1 MDSKSSYLSDPRC
14 QCDFVYL
21 CFLEDDKGYPT
32 EQISLE
38 ELMKKSK
45 GVNPFDIPQGVD
57 TNDPRLD
64 ALADA
69 GFAVGV
75 LLQIGMPLGHTP
87 KTLPPIVTLNSADNV
102 TFNLFCRQVKVVS
115 IRYARR
121 AIIWN
126 VFQQPEGPAGQP
138 WAMKMSVNLTVAGL
152 DKELNTSYF
161 NSHPE
166 VRDQLR
172 KALVNLSGTAFSL
185 QQLFYDLDNAV
196 LQTVP
201 DFSTVTDADAKHV
214 LETYFR
220 NIYIKSAKEHG
231 LPLVAVTAVTQ
242 SDDESTLKMTAFE
255 RIVNPVPA
263 NPAATTLDHLCA
275 INNNPVPR
283 ISGLDW
289 NWVKPENLEES
300 SGVIAINRNNLAAFV
315 AANLDMTQYCFSPD
329 VQSSGIYLEPLVG
342 GKVLATV
349 SASGSHVIHGE
360 HRGYDEGFQE
370 LTKTSL
376 MQPWLPRILT
386 QVESNYSLDVYF
398 EERTV
403 RVEQS
408 SRINVS
414 CTQVVN
420 KDLDPTYR
428 ISLNLIDKTRTDT
441 YSMSVN
447 QYGSLQLVNINE
459 DIVDRSESPPEK
471 KVSRDITD
479 PGSWIAGI
487 WDDIFSLG
495 TTRGIESALN
505 TIDRA
510 AADLH
515 ELEISQLQSFV
526 FPGARV
532 FTYKDPFFSDHQ
544 DLVCKITYVDPVKV
558 SPAQPQVP
566 QQQPPLQEEQHS
578 PVAGNPPVS
587 PPLLSGSVGK
597 LTASTELMQNY
608 VQGQIISPT
617 GKFEALQTL
626 DGHALL
632 FAVDSSGVL
641 NVFEEQSGTCHTGWQ
656 VRDLSTAAIRAE
668 FPGHSATVRTFDVGQ
683 SAVDGS
689 IGLMMAV
696 SLDGTDH
703 LFMSL
708 ANSNGDTSWTAH
720 PTWTMVPFDAI
731 NELPQAT
738 TITGA
743 LFAETRDQTQYLVV
757 DIDRPL
763 GNKGDPHI
771 ARYHIDPT
779 RVSGHSWVKHDVT
792 VDIATAVYQSVVGR
806 VSGKPVDGIYTVGIT
821 GAGSAQLVYEPIIN
835 YYGHGP
841 APPRRLRLPG
851 GAVPSAMA
859 TARNSDGSTDLYAIG
874 EDSTLYRFP
883 SDKQEEGLE
892 PMVILTSDLLSGT
905 DTLRVMAHDEV
916 TTLWGRN
923 RGNQVYYITCL
934 TSQVNYPGSW
944 SAPMPILDAIERF
957 SPYINRVDGGNTIF
971 AAGNGRL
978 QKLMQGPAETG
989 GIWQAQEITL
999 AAPPEQ
1005 SATSFMSYTTFIH
1018 VTQMDQRLSAPYAR
1032 VDISADCRIPVYI
1045 NGLYYVLSTVPIRI
1059 TTDATG
1065 SLTVIQATG
1074 DSFSSAI
1081 LTVALENASLVINP
1095 VDQMFARLTA
1105 LDSAEK
1111 LRSAQFPSQTV
1122 AGGIL
1127 GSPEFTA
1134 LVDSSTPDR
1143 DVQAVAQN
1151 LGLLRKAYD
1160 RNAREPK
1167 KASPSAAAFTMQL
1180 RAANPKVVNFGLVDD
1195 ISRGLDD
1202 LAHGRL
1208 DDLGDD
1214 LRDLGDD
1221 LGALAGDFGE
1231 FLGSIPDAISSSWGD
1246 AWENLKNAGKSV
1258 ARLVYDTA
1266 TNSLHILM
1274 KIGKQI
1280 YHVALDTLNAF
1291 VGAAQ
1296 WAVKQINAAWDKL
1309 KAFFQ
1314 TLMNWG
1320 DVRRTKDV
1328 MHNLIRLWLHDQVD
1342 KIPRARQALD
1352 STISEVEKQVND
1364 WARVG
1369 DWSPGLGEEASR
1381 SASATGSDPSESLT
1395 PSAKLF
1401 SDKYRDHA
1409 RELQVLGASPALDL
1423 VENLFLELLTAV
1435 SNEGQVLG
1443 AVFSQLQDLT
1453 KQFHSLSVVEI
1464 LQKLA
1469 AILVD
1474 GTLSSVQV
1482 VVDALLN
1489 VLAELAQSALDVL
1502 DTKLHIPIISD
1513 ILKMI
1518 GVPEI
1523 SFLDLFTWIGAV
1535 AVTVVYKA
1543 TEGDYPFAAG
1553 DNEVHTLTSAT
1564 SWDDVASLTPQSQR
1578 STSFA
1583 VSSSSLTSFA
1593 ATPKSQGPVLMSSS
1607 TQKAVFMS
1615 CHLFSGI
1622 IYLVGNFVTGLEAED
1637 QTESIALTVGAIM
1650 VGLSSAAASAAG
1662 DFLVPMDSVDSL
1674 PFNILSYISKG
1685 SAIALK
1691 IVFSGPAQ
1699 TVFTKIGEKA
1709 PVLRTGNLV
1718 VKDHRGTGAFLDA
1731 VLCLHDIVV
1740 TIWHFYELSRKT
1752 NDTTRSTAFAG
1763 EVANLAS
1770 YASRISYALA
1780 VNDEEQDTRLA
1791 FIIIMGAANDAYG
1804 AWKLAEVATGAS
1816 VF

>member
-1 MDSKSSYLSDPRC
+1 MSSKSSYLSDPRC
-14 QCDFVYL
+14 QCDFVVATTQASINSGLLEYLDEGTQPIQYL
-21 CFLEDDKGYPT
+21 CFLEDDQGYPT
-32 EQISLE
+32 EEIGLE
-38 ELMKKSK
+38 ELMKKSN
-45 GVNPFDIPQGVD
+45 GVNPFDIPKDVD
-57 TNDPRLD
+57 GKDPRLD
-64 ALADA
+64 ELADA

-75 LLQIGMPLGHTP
+75 MIQIGMPWGHTP

-121 AIIWN
+121 SIIWN

-152 DKELNTSYF
+152 DKELDTPYF
-161 NSHPE
+161 NSHPD

-201 DFSTVTDADAKHV
+201 DFSTVTDPDAKHV

-220 NIYIKSAKEHG
+220 NIYTKSAKEHG

-242 SDDESTLKMTAFE
+242 SDDESTLQMTAFE

-263 NPAATTLDHLCA
+263 EPAATTLDHLCA

-283 ISGLDW
+283 ISSLDW
-289 NWVKPENLEES
+289 NWVQPQDLEES
-300 SGVIAINRNNLAAFV
+300 SGMIAINRNILAAFV
-315 AANLDMTQYCFSPD
+315 AANLDMTQYCFLPD
-329 VQSSGIYLEPLVG
+329 VQSSAVSLAPLVG
-342 GKVLATV
+342 GKALATV
-349 SASGSHVIHGE
+349 SASGSHVMHGE

-370 LTKTSL
+370 PANTTL
-376 MQPWLPRILT
+376 MSPWLSRIFT
-386 QVESNYSLDVYF
+386 QVENNYSLDVFF
-398 EERTV
+398 EERTI
-403 RVEQS
+403 RVEQW

-414 CTQVVN
+414 CTQVID
-420 KDLDPTYR
+420 KDLDPAHR
-428 ISLNLIDKTRTDT
+428 VSLNLMDKTRTDT

-447 QYGSLQLVNINE
+447 QNGALQLVNINQ
-459 DIVDRSESPPEK
+459 DIVDRSESLPEK
-471 KVSRDITD
+471 KVDLDINN
-479 PGSWIAGI
+479 PGSWIASF
-487 WDDIFSLG
+487 WDDILSSG
-495 TTRGIESALN
+495 TSRGIESAMN

-532 FTYKDPFFSDHQ
+532 FTYKDPFFSDHE

-558 SPAQPQVP
+558 SPAQPQSHH
-566 QQQPPLQEEQHS
+566 QQPPLQQEQQS
-578 PVAGNPPVS
+578 PVAGNPPAR

-608 VQGQIISPT
+608 VQGRVISPT
-617 GKFEALQTL
+617 GKFEALQSV

-641 NVFEEQSGTCHTGWQ
+641 NVFEEQSGTCHTGWE
-656 VRDLSTAAIRAE
+656 VHDLSTATIRAQ
-668 FPGHSATVRTFDVGQ
+668 FPGRSATVRTFDVGQ

-708 ANSNGDTSWTAH
+708 ANSSGDTSWISH

-731 NELPQAT
+731 DELPQTT

-743 LFAETRDQTQYLVV
+743 LFAETRDQIQYLIV
-757 DIDRPL
+757 DIGRPW

-771 ARYHIDPT
+771 ARYHIDPA

-806 VSGKPVDGIYTVGIT
+806 VSGKPVDGIYTVGTT
-821 GAGSAQLVYEPIIN
+821 GAGSPQLVYEPIIN

-841 APPRRLRLPG
+841 ATPRRLRLPG
-851 GAVPSAMA
+851 GAIPSSIA
-859 TARNSDGSTDLYAIG
+859 TSRKPDGSTDLYAIG

-883 SDKQEEGLE
+883 SDKQEEDLE
-892 PMVILTSDLLSGT
+892 PMVVLTSQLLSGT
-905 DTLRVMAHDEV
+905 DTLRVMTRDEL

-923 RGNQVYYITCL
+923 RGDQVYYITCL
-934 TSQVNYPGSW
+934 TSQVHEPGSW
-944 SAPMPILDAIERF
+944 SAPMPVLDAVERL

-978 QKLMQGPAETG
+978 QKLMQGSAATG
-989 GIWQAQEITL
+989 RIWQAQEITL

-1005 SATSFMSYTTFIH
+1005 NAISLMSYTTFIH
-1018 VTQMDQRLSAPYAR
+1018 VTQMDQQLSAPHAR
-1032 VDISADCRIPVYI
+1032 VNLSANCRIPVYI
-1045 NGLYYVLSTVPIRI
+1045 NGLYYVLSATPIQI
-1059 TTDATG
+1059 TTDTTG
-1065 SLTVIQATG
+1065 SLTVIQATS
-1074 DSFSSAI
+1074 DNFSSAI
-1081 LTVALENASLVINP
+1081 LTVALENASLTINP
-1095 VDQMFARLTA
+1095 VDQMFAKLTA
-1105 LDSAEK
+1105 LNSAEM

-1127 GSPEFTA
+1127 GLPEFTP
-1134 LVDSSTPDR
+1134 LIDSSIPDR

-1151 LGLLRKAYD
+1151 LGLLREAYE
-1160 RNAREPK
+1160 R
-1167 KASPSAAAFTMQL
+1167 SSSIL
-1180 RAANPKVVNFGLVDD
+1180 G
-1195 ISRGLDD
+1195 S
-1202 LAHGRL
+1202 L

-1221 LGALAGDFGE
+1221 LGTLAGDLGD
-1231 FLGSIPDAISSSWGD
+1231 FLESIPDAVSSAWGD
-1246 AWENLKNAGKSV
+1246 TWQLMKNAAGSV
-1258 ARLVYDTA
+1258 GRLVYDTV
-1266 TNSLHILM
+1266 TKSLHFIA

-1280 YHVALDTLNAF
+1280 YHVALDTLNAMI
-1291 VGAAQ
+1291 GAAQ
-1296 WAVKQINAAWDKL
+1296 WVLKQIKATWEKL
-1309 KAFFQ
+1309 KRFFQ
-1314 TLMNWG
+1314 TLLHWG
-1320 DVRRTKDV
+1320 DIRRTKDV
-1328 MHNLIRLWLHDQVD
+1328 MHNLIRLWLHDQVNH
-1342 KIPRARQALD
+1342 IPRARQALD
-1352 STISEVEKQVND
+1352 STIAEVEKQVNK
-1364 WARVG
+1364 WARVS
-1369 DWSPGLGEEASR
+1369 DWSPKLGEGATR
-1381 SASATGSDPSESLT
+1381 SASGTGSDPSESLT

-1401 SDKYRDHA
+1401 SDTYRDHA
-1409 RELQVLGASPALDL
+1409 RELQVLGDEPALDL
-1423 VENLFLELLTAV
+1423 VENLLLELLTAV
-1435 SNEGQVLG
+1435 SNEGQVLS
-1443 AVFSQLQDLT
+1443 AVFSQLQDLV

-1469 AILVD
+1469 AILID

-1502 DTKLHIPIISD
+1502 DTKIHIPIISD
-1513 ILKMI
+1513 ILNTI
-1518 GVPEI
+1518 GVPDI

-1535 AVTVVYKA
+1535 AVTVVYKV
-1543 TEGDYPFAAG
+1543 TEGHYPFPEG
-1553 DNEVHTLTSAT
+1553 DSEVQALTSAA
-1564 SWDDVASLTPQSQR
+1564 SWDEH
-1578 STSFA
+1578 
-1583 VSSSSLTSFA
+1583 
-1593 ATPKSQGPVLMSSS
+1593 QGPVLMSTS

-1622 IYLVGNFVTGLEAED
+1622 LYLVGNFVTGLEAED
-1637 QTESIALTVGAIM
+1637 QTESTALTVGSIM
-1650 VGLSSAAASAAG
+1650 VALPSAAASAVG
-1662 DFLVPMDSVDSL
+1662 DFLVPMDPVDSL

-1685 SAIALK
+1685 CGISLK
-1691 IVFSGPAQ
+1691 IIFSGPAQ
-1699 TVFTKIGEKA
+1699 KIFKKIGEKA
-1709 PVLRTGNLV
+1709 PVLRSGNLV
-1718 VKDHRGTGAFLDA
+1718 VKDHRGTKAFLDA
-1731 VLCLHDIVV
+1731 VLCLHDAVV
-1740 TIWHFYELSRKT
+1740 TVWHFYELSHKT
-1752 NDTTRSTAFAG
+1752 NDPTRSTAFAG
-1763 EVANLAS
+1763 EVANVAS

-1791 FIIIMGAANDAYG
+1791 FILVMGAANDAYG
-1804 AWKLAEVATGAS
+1804 AWKLAQVATGAS
-1816 VF
+1816 LF

>member
-14 QCDFVYL
+14 QCDFVVATTQASINSGLLEYLDEGTQPIQYL
-21 CFLEDDKGYPT
+21 CFLEDDKGFPT

-38 ELMKKSK
+38 ELINKSK
-45 GVNPFDIPQGVD
+45 GVNPFDIPKDIDG
-57 TNDPRLD
+57 NDPRLD

-75 LLQIGMPLGHTP
+75 MLQIGMPLGHTP

-121 AIIWN
+121 NIIWN

-152 DKELNTSYF
+152 DKELDTPYF
-161 NSHPE
+161 KSHPE

-201 DFSTVTDADAKHV
+201 DFSTVTDPDAKHV

-220 NIYIKSAKEHG
+220 NIYTKTAKEHG

-242 SDDESTLKMTAFE
+242 PDDESTLKMTAFE
-255 RIVNPVPA
+255 RIVNTVA
-263 NPAATTLDHLCA
+263 AEPAATTLDHLCA

-289 NWVKPENLEES
+289 NWMKPQDLEES
-300 SGVIAINRNNLAAFV
+300 SGIIAINRNILAAFV
-315 AANLDMTQYCFSPD
+315 AANLDMTQYCFLPD
-329 VQSSGIYLEPLVG
+329 VQSSGIYLDPLVG
-342 GKVLATV
+342 GKSLATV

-370 LTKTSL
+370 LAKTTL
-376 MQPWLPRILT
+376 MSPWLSRIFT
-386 QVESNYSLDVYF
+386 QVENNYSLDVFF
-398 EERTV
+398 EERTI
-403 RVEQS
+403 RVEQW

-414 CTQVVN
+414 CTQVIN
-420 KDLDPTYR
+420 NNLDSTHQ

-441 YSMSVN
+441 YSISVSQN
-447 QYGSLQLVNINE
+447 GALQLVNINE

-471 KVSRDITD
+471 KEASLDINN
-479 PGSWIAGI
+479 PGSWIVGI
-487 WDDIFSLG
+487 WDDILSSG
-495 TTRGIESALN
+495 TSRAIEGALDN
-505 TIDRA
+505 IDRA

-532 FTYKDPFFSDHQ
+532 FTYKDPFFSDHE

-558 SPAQPQVP
+558 SPAQPQGH
-566 QQQPPLQEEQHS
+566 QQQQQQQSPLQEEQPS
-578 PVAGNPPVS
+578 PVAGSPPV
-587 PPLLSGSVGK
+587 PPSLLPGSVGK

-608 VQGQIISPT
+608 VQGQVVSPT
-617 GKFEALQTL
+617 GKFEALQSL

-656 VRDLSTAAIRAE
+656 VHDLSTAAIRAQ
-668 FPGHSATVRTFDVGQ
+668 FPGCSATVRTFDVGQ
-683 SAVDGS
+683 SAVDGT

-696 SLDGTDH
+696 SLDGNDH

-731 NELPQAT
+731 HELPQAI

-743 LFAETRDQTQYLVV
+743 LFAETRDHTQYLVV

-779 RVSGHSWVKHDVT
+779 RVSGRSWIKHDVT
-792 VDIATAVYQSVVGR
+792 VDIATAAYQSVVGR

-821 GAGSAQLVYEPIIN
+821 GAGSPQLVYEPIIN

-841 APPRRLRLPG
+841 ATPRRLHLPG
-851 GAVPSAMA
+851 GAIPSSMA
-859 TARNSDGSTDLYAIG
+859 TARNPDGSTDLYATG
-874 EDSTLYRFP
+874 EDSTLYRFA
-883 SDKQEEGLE
+883 SDKQEENLE
-892 PMVILTSDLLSGT
+892 PMVVLTNDLLSGT
-905 DTLRVMAHDEV
+905 DTLRVMTRDEV

-923 RGNQVYYITCL
+923 RSNQVYYITCL
-934 TSQVNYPGSW
+934 TSQVNEPGSW
-944 SAPMPILDAIERF
+944 SAPMPILDAVERF
-957 SPYINRVDGGNTIF
+957 SPYVNRVDGGNTIF
-971 AAGNGRL
+971 VAGNGRL
-978 QKLMQGPAETG
+978 RKLMQGSAETG
-989 GIWQAQEITL
+989 KVWQAQEITL

-1005 SATSFMSYTTFIH
+1005 NATCFMSYTSYIH
-1018 VTQMDQRLSAPYAR
+1018 VTQMDQQLSAPYAR
-1032 VDISADCRIPVYI
+1032 VNLSANCRIPVYI
-1045 NGLYYVLSTVPIRI
+1045 NGLYYVLSTAPIQI
-1059 TTDATG
+1059 ATDATG

-1074 DSFSSAI
+1074 DNFSSAI
-1081 LTVALENASLVINP
+1081 LTVALENTSLAINP
-1095 VDQMFARLTA
+1095 ADQMFAKLTA

-1111 LRSAQFPSQTV
+1111 LRSAQFPKQTV

-1127 GSPEFTA
+1127 GSPEFTP
-1134 LVDSSTPDR
+1134 LVDPSIPDR

-1151 LGLLRKAYD
+1151 LGLLREARD

-1167 KASPSAAAFTMQL
+1167 KTSHLAAASTM
-1180 RAANPKVVNFGLVDD
+1180 
-1195 ISRGLDD
+1195 
-1202 LAHGRL
+1202 RL
-1208 DDLGDD
+1208 H
-1214 LRDLGDD
+1214 LGDD
-1221 LGALAGDFGE
+1221 LGTLAGDFGD
-1231 FLGSIPDAISSSWGD
+1231 FLGSIPGAISSAWGD
-1246 AWENLKNAGKSV
+1246 TWQALENAAGSV
-1258 ARLVYDTA
+1258 GRLVYDTV
-1266 TNSLHILM
+1266 TNSLHFLA

-1291 VGAAQ
+1291 IGAAQ
-1296 WAVKQINAAWDKL
+1296 WVLKQIKTAWDML
-1309 KAFFQ
+1309 KMFFQ
-1314 TLMNWG
+1314 TLLNWG
-1320 DVRRTKDV
+1320 DICRTKNV
-1328 MHNLIRLWLHDQVD
+1328 IHNLIRLWLHDQVN

-1352 STISEVEKQVND
+1352 STISEVEKQVNK
-1364 WARVG
+1364 WARVS
-1369 DWSPGLGEEASR
+1369 DWSPGLGEEATR
-1381 SASATGSDPSESLT
+1381 SASGTGSDPSESLT

-1409 RELQVLGASPALDL
+1409 RELQILGDSPALDL
-1423 VENLFLELLTAV
+1423 VENLLLELLTAV

-1443 AVFSQLQDLT
+1443 AVFSQLQDLI

-1502 DTKLHIPIISD
+1502 DTKIHIPIISD
-1513 ILKMI
+1513 LLNMI
-1518 GVPEI
+1518 GVPDI

-1535 AVTVVYKA
+1535 AVTVVYEV
-1543 TEGDYPFAAG
+1543 TEGHYPFPGG
-1553 DNEVHTLTSAT
+1553 DSEVQTLTSAA
-1564 SWDDVASLTPQSQR
+1564 SWDEH
-1578 STSFA
+1578 
-1583 VSSSSLTSFA
+1583 
-1593 ATPKSQGPVLMSSS
+1593 QGPVLMSTS

-1622 IYLVGNFVTGLEAED
+1622 LYLVGNFVTGLEAED
-1637 QTESIALTVGAIM
+1637 QTESIPLTVGAIM
-1650 VGLSSAAASAAG
+1650 VGLSSAASSAAG
-1662 DFLVPMDSVDSL
+1662 DFLVPMDPVDSL

-1691 IVFSGPAQ
+1691 IVFSGLAQ
-1699 TVFTKIGEKA
+1699 KIFNKIGEKA

-1740 TIWHFYELSRKT
+1740 TTWHFYELSQKT

-1763 EVANLAS
+1763 EAANLAS
-1770 YASRISYALA
+1770 YVSRISYALA

-1791 FIIIMGAANDAYG
+1791 FILVMGAANDVYG
-1804 AWKLAEVATGAS
+1804 GWKLAEVATGAS
-1816 VF
+1816 LF